1 MISSLKLLLNKLRE
15 LVEYYK
21 RLKAQ
26 LCLEIQMDRILNRQR
41 KQLNRIKSKFIK
53 SRKLLF
59 SETKINKEFK
69 LRKKV
74 IYKMYHR
81 VLIFK

>member
-59 SETKINKEFK
+59 SEIKINKEFK